1 MLREKNEVGA
11 EREAE
16 MRKAKRKRERRD
28 SKELMNG
35 FPVSRK
41 CNALLSLGS

>member
-16 MRKAKRKRERRD
+16 MRKAKRKREREETAR
-28 SKELMNG
+28 S
-35 FPVSRK
+35 
-41 CNALLSLGS
+41 